1 MRVVASASLFLL
13 SVSGLM
19 AAAGAQTVP
28 PETPSAATAPVVAA
42 TPPVAAPTVPAPPA
56 ATPAANGQITATIAI
71 SGQGMVRWDGGTCGP
86 AATCTATLPPGK
98 PVVFKSNPM
107 RGAALVEWTDACS
120 GYKPTCK
127 VTPTADF
134 KLGARYGIT
143 STR

>member
-1 MRVVASASLFLL
+1 MRVVAFASLFLL
-13 SVSGLM
+13 SVSGVM
-19 AAAGAQTVP
+19 TAAGAQTVP
-28 PETPSAATAPVVAA
+28 PETPSVAPAPVPATTPSAAAPTAP
-42 TPPVAAPTVPAPPA
+42 TPPVAA
-56 ATPAANGQITATIAI
+56 PAANGQITATIAI
-71 SGQGMVRWDGGTCGP
+71 SGQGVVRWDGGTCGP

-98 PVVFKSNPM
+98 SVTFKSNPM